1 MKGSLCEQTVKK
13 GGTTRFRPR
22 PFVRTG
28 AFCNSRGE
36 VQAFHACMESLD
48 LCPPRHEEKAIFKEN
63 QPSPMSVEL
72 RELRSSGAIRE
83 LHK

>member
-28 AFCNSRGE
+28 AFFVIPGAK
-36 VQAFHACMESLD
+36 VQAFHACMEKPELYA
-48 LCPPRHEEKAIFKEN
+48 PPRHEEKAIFKEN
-63 QPSPMSVEL
+63 QPSPNVC
-72 RELRSSGAIRE
+72 RIARAAKQRSNS
-83 LHK
+83 